1 MRQDCENM
9 GSTNERERIHE
20 FVSFEARVAP
30 TAIIEDARYRS
41 TPSCSRSRGQSVTVT
56 VTVTVA
62 ARRNATQAFPGF
74 LMFAATRPTLLRPEL
89 RVNSQPNSV
98 PYGLAASTRNTCH
111 AVLGRRSSP
120 WMAQL
125 ATQEHTTAATL

>member
-1 MRQDCENM
+1 M

-20 FVSFEARVAP
+20 FVSSEARVAP

-41 TPSCSRSRGQSVTVT
+41 TPSRSRGQSVTVT

-74 LMFAATRPTLLRPEL
+74 LMFAATRLTLLRPEL
-89 RVNSQPNSV
+89 RVNKS
-98 PYGLAASTRNTCH
+98 A
-111 AVLGRRSSP
+111 
-120 WMAQL
+120 
-125 ATQEHTTAATL
+125 E